1 MMGLHQDH
9 AGVAR
14 AFRGAVAKAL
24 ASIPR
29 RPDQAL
35 ELVICFSPDVQAEM
49 IPEFSIIQPRD
60 PKAEMLMLKARLSK
74 QLITAPGAPWR
85 PSAAFNMRELIEE
98 LHQA

>member
-1 MMGLHQDH
+1 
-9 AGVAR
+9 
-14 AFRGAVAKAL
+14 
-24 ASIPR
+24 
-29 RPDQAL
+29 
-35 ELVICFSPDVQAEM
+35 M

-60 PKAEMLMLKARLSK
+60 PKAEMLMLKASFPK